1 MIRAAVFSLAGAW
14 VAGKVG
20 RGEIPERLAVP
31 LTLLATR
38 LPTPLILAGA
48 IGYAWYR
55 MNQEAQAS
63 VSEEGQPE
71 RPARSGTGQKE
82 KSRAGQAQKRAQ
94 RPQKPSPGEAA
105 DV

>member
-31 LTLLATR
+31 ITLLATR

-55 MNQEAQAS
+55 MSQETRARVA
-63 VSEEGQPE
+63 EEEQPE
-71 RPARSGTGQKE
+71 RPARSAAGQGA
-82 KSRAGQAQKRAQ
+82 KSRTSQARKGMR
-94 RPQKPSPGEAA
+94 RPRKPSPEEAA

>member
-55 MNQEAQAS
+55 LSQETRATAT
-63 VSEEGQPE
+63 EDEQPE
-71 RPARSGTGQKE
+71 RPARSGPAR
-82 KSRAGQAQKRAQ
+82 KSTPRSR
-94 RPQKPSPGEAA
+94 KPSPEGAA

>member
-48 IGYAWYR
+48 VGYAWYR
-55 MNQEAQAS
+55 MSQETRATATT
-63 VSEEGQPE
+63 EGEQPE
-71 RPARSGTGQKE
+71 RPARSGPARRSTPRYRE
-82 KSRAGQAQKRAQ
+82 
-94 RPQKPSPGEAA
+94 PSPEGAA

>member
-55 MNQEAQAS
+55 MSQETRATGTT
-63 VSEEGQPE
+63 EGEQPE
-71 RPARSGTGQKE
+71 RPARSGRAR
-82 KSRAGQAQKRAQ
+82 KSTPRSR
-94 RPQKPSPGEAA
+94 KPSPEGAA

>member
-48 IGYAWYR
+48 IGYACYR
-55 MNQEAQAS
+55 MSQEARAT
-63 VSEEGQPE
+63 VAEEEQPE
-71 RPARSGTGQKE
+71 RPPRSAGGQGAE
-82 KSRAGQAQKRAQ
+82 SRAGQTRKGTQ
-94 RPQKPSPGEAA
+94 RPQKHSPEGAA

>member
-20 RGEIPERLAVP
+20 RGEIPERIAVP

-55 MNQEAQAS
+55 MSQETRATT
-63 VSEEGQPE
+63 EGEQSE
-71 RPARSGTGQKE
+71 RPARSGPAR
-82 KSRAGQAQKRAQ
+82 KSTPRSR
-94 RPQKPSPGEAA
+94 KPSPEEAA

>member
-55 MNQEAQAS
+55 MSQETRAT
-63 VSEEGQPE
+63 EGEQPE
-71 RPARSGTGQKE
+71 RPVRSGPAR
-82 KSRAGQAQKRAQ
+82 KSTPRSR
-94 RPQKPSPGEAA
+94 KPPPEGAA